1 MLAVLVDP
9 PSEPRLQRR
18 TGELDPD
25 RDAWAAI
32 EETRGEDRIG
42 VRDVLRHGAEVV
54 LPLSGTEKG
63 ERDST
68 VLVVLARLDG
78 EPCLVVGQDRSRQGP
93 AKPMGPGALRTAR
106 RAMRLANEMRLPLVT
121 VIDTPGAEL
130 SQRAEEG
137 AIAGEIARCLASLAT
152 MTVPTVSVVLGQGC
166 GGGALA
172 LLPAQQVIVAE
183 KAWLMPLPPEGASV
197 IVHGDTDARRRAGP
211 RDADPGGRPARA
223 RHRAPRRARAGRRH
237 GEALAEAVA
246 AEIAAAIREQRA

>member
-1 MLAVLVDP
+1 M
-9 PSEPRLQRR
+9 
-18 TGELDPD
+18 
-25 RDAWAAI
+25 
-32 EETRGEDRIG
+32 
-42 VRDVLRHGAEVV
+42 V

-68 VLVVLARLDG
+68 VLVVMARLDG

-93 AKPMGPGALRTAR
+93 ATPMGPGALRTAR

-152 MTVPTVSVVLGQGC
+152 MTVPTVSVMLGQGC

-172 LLPAQQVIVAE
+172 LLPAQRVIVAE

-197 IVHGDTDARRRAGP
+197 IVHGDTAHAAEQARADAGP
-211 RDADPGGRPARA
+211 GRRPAGA
-223 RHRAPRRARAGRRH
+223 GDRAPRRARAGRRH
-237 GEALAEAVA
+237 RGGARRGGGGRDRRRHPARPVLTAGH
-246 AEIAAAIREQRA
+246 